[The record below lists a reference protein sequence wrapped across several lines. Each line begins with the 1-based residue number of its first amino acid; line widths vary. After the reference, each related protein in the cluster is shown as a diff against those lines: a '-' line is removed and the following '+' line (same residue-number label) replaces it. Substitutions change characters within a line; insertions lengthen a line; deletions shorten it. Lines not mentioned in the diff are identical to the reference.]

1 MVDKKLDI
9 STQAGRWLHL
19 INGGKLKTDTFYGG
33 VVIVSLID
41 GSAKDLNGTSYPLST
56 NSWYIYEEPK
66 PKVKL
71 YQFAYKYCGDWERSS
86 GFYKD
91 EDDFKKNN
99 PNLSKSGLMRLDNS
113 MIEVD
118 DE

>member
-1 MVDKKLDI
+1 MTDKKLDI

-19 INGGKLKTDTFYGG
+19 INGGKLIKSDSTI
-33 VVIVSLID
+33 IVSLKN
-41 GSAKDLNGTSYPLST
+41 GQARDLRDFRFDLTDNVWS
-56 NSWYIYEEPK
+56 IYEEPK

-71 YQFAYKYCGDWERSS
+71 YQFAYKYNKKWERSS
-86 GFYKD
+86 IFYKD
-91 EDDFKKNN
+91 EDDFKKSN
-99 PNLSKSGLMRLDNS
+99 PNLSKSGFMRLDNS